1 MSNQDKKINFDVRKS
16 RPQTLASVFGG
27 FLDMIGGHASDAD
40 VAKNWNNIVGNDIS
54 KIAKVIAIKRDKNK
68 KINIVLRPVMPAF
81 ALELSYKKDEIK
93 SKIDKYYGSDTV
105 GKITIRK

>member
-1 MSNQDKKINFDVRKS
+1 
-16 RPQTLASVFGG
+16 
-27 FLDMIGGHASDAD
+27 MIGGHASDAD

-68 KINIVLRPVMPAF
+68 KINIVLRPASAAF

-93 SKIDKYYGSDTV
+93 SKIDKYYGHDVV
-105 GKITIRK
+105 GKTTIRK

>member
-1 MSNQDKKINFDVRKS
+1 MSNQDKKINFDVRKN

-27 FLDMIGGHASDAD
+27 FLEMFGGHSSDAD
-40 VAKNWNNIVGNDIS
+40 VAKNWNDIVGNDIS
-54 KIAKVIAIKRDKNK
+54 KISNVIAIKHDKNK
-68 KINIVLRPVMPAF
+68 KINIVLRPINPAF

-93 SKIDKYYGSDTV
+93 SKIDKYYGFDTV